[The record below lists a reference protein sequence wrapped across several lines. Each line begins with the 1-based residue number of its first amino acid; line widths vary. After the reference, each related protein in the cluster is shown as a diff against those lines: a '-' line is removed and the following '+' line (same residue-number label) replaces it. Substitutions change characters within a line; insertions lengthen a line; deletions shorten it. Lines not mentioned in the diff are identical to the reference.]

1 MLVNAELIFDLLF
14 IFFLSFFFFFEEGGG
29 GGGCLHV
36 IKTGIK
42 FPQEFALYREEHFS
56 SFTS

>member
-29 GGGCLHV
+29 GGGV
-36 IKTGIK
+36 
-42 FPQEFALYREEHFS
+42 FACNKNWY
-56 SFTS
+56 